1 MDEKDQRELNQ
12 VMARR
17 QSNLA
22 LKKEGAAINCS
33 DSGGPTIGTSLP
45 TRPLRNL
52 RPERRPTIGE
62 VIQESTGVLPDRIDD
77 RRGDDWHLGG
87 DHHTTCDEW
96 TINDQRLI
104 VNSKYDVTAATS
116 REGLSLRST
125 TSIR

>member
-1 MDEKDQRELNQ
+1 
-12 VMARR
+12 
-17 QSNLA
+17 
-22 LKKEGAAINCS
+22 
-33 DSGGPTIGTSLP
+33 
-45 TRPLRNL
+45 
-52 RPERRPTIGE
+52 

-77 RRGDDWHLGG
+77 RRGDYWQLGR